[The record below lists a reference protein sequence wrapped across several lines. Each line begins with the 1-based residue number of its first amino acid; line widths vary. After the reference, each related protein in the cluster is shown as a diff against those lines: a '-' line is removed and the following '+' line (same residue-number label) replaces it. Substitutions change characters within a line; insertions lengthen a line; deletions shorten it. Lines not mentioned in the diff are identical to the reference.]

1 MVRATLTCHPAALC
15 DALRRIDAR
24 VRLAHDGALSFAFA
38 AMGDAASVRMPARV
52 EPRQVDG
59 LWEHTCFE
67 AFIRARGTAYYELNW
82 SPSSEWAVY
91 RFDDYRAGRVPCE
104 IERPPTIELNARAFG
119 FELNAVLSI
128 SEMPELI
135 GCSKLEIA
143 LAAVIENTERRLSY
157 WAIAHPSSTPDFHH
171 PQGFVLELA
180 QNLLAR
186 AGGGR

>member
-1 MVRATLTCHPAALC
+1 MVRATLTCHSATPC
-15 DALRRIDAR
+15 SALRRIDAR

-38 AMGDAASVRMPARV
+38 ATGDAASVRVPAPV
-52 EPRQVDG
+52 EPRQTDG

-82 SPSSEWAVY
+82 SPSGEWAVY
-91 RFDDYRAGRVPCE
+91 RFDDYRAGAVSCE

-119 FELNAVLSI
+119 FEMNTVLSL

-135 GCSKLEIA
+135 GSSKLEIA
-143 LAAVIENTERRLSY
+143 LAAVIEATDGRRSY
-157 WAIAHPSSTPDFHH
+157 WALAHPSATPDFHH
-171 PQGFVLELA
+171 PESFVLELA